1 MKNNTFAIRIFVS
14 LVAVLFT
21 LLPVQVTLCQAAA
34 ETSAITLPVEQSAPT
49 GDTEKKAAVSSS
61 TEAVREIHDPEAEES
76 SMSTGLKIGIGV
88 GAAVLVGVA
97 VAAGGG
103 GGGGDDTP
111 AVPIGPP
118 TADSL
123 VGAWSAQGN
132 QPGSGLTYTGTYHLY
147 QGGSLGYDLNIS
159 DGQHLVGSGSWRING
174 YQLDIHTD
182 HGSLYSGSFA
192 QGVYNVVHMNANTD
206 WNLTISR

>member
-1 MKNNTFAIRIFVS
+1 MAAFFA
-14 LVAVLFT
+14 
-21 LLPVQVTLCQAAA
+21 LLPAQVTLCQAAEVT
-34 ETSAITLPVEQSAPT
+34 ETTAVTLPVQQSEAT
-49 GDTEKKAAVSSS
+49 GNTEKKAAVSSS
-61 TEAVREIHDPEAEES
+61 TAPAREIHDPEAEES
-76 SMSTGLKIGIGV
+76 SMSTGMIIGISVG
-88 GAAVLVGVA
+88 GAALLGLGVA

-103 GGGGDDTP
+103 GGSDDPP
-111 AVPIGPP
+111 APLGPP

-147 QGGSLGYDLNIS
+147 QGGSLGYDLNVS
-159 DGQHLVGSGSWRING
+159 DGEHLVGGGSWRING

-182 HGSLYSGSFA
+182 HGSLYSGSFV
-192 QGVYNVVHMNANTD
+192 QGVYNVIHMNANSG